1 MKPRS
6 AIICCVSLACALLAA
21 GAVSHSADAT
31 QAATKRA
38 LLIGINRYQ
47 ALPSLNG
54 SLNDIETMRQVLTT
68 RWGFQPQRI
77 TMLTDQAA
85 TRAGM
90 LAAFDKLAKETGPED
105 VVYVHYSGH
114 GSQVEDFSG
123 DETDDHLDETLVP
136 HDGRTGNVPDITDDE
151 LDEIFSRLKARSVL
165 IVLDSGHSGTATRST
180 AWSAARTR

>member
-1 MKPRS
+1 MSPRPGLF
-6 AIICCVSLACALLAA
+6 CCMSLACAILAS
-21 GAVSHSADAT
+21 GTGSHAADSPHPPI
-31 QAATKRA
+31 KRA

-68 RWGFQPQRI
+68 RWGFHPNHI

-90 LAAFDKLAKETGPED
+90 LAAFEKLAKETGPED

-136 HDGRTGNVPDITDDE
+136 HDGRTANVPDITDDE
-151 LDEIFSRLKARSVL
+151 LDEIFSRMRARSVL
-165 IVLDSGHSGTATRST
+165 LANE
-180 AWSAARTR
+180 

>member
-1 MKPRS
+1 MTPRS
-6 AIICCVSLACALLAA
+6 FCCMTLACAILTMGGVGRAA
-21 GAVSHSADAT
+21 DST
-31 QAATKRA
+31 KTATKRA

-90 LAAFDKLAKETGPED
+90 LAAFDKLAKETGPDD

-123 DETDDHLDETLVP
+123 DETDDHLDETLGSARRP
-136 HDGRTGNVPDITDDE
+136 DGQCAGYHR
-151 LDEIFSRLKARSVL
+151 
-165 IVLDSGHSGTATRST
+165 
-180 AWSAARTR
+180 